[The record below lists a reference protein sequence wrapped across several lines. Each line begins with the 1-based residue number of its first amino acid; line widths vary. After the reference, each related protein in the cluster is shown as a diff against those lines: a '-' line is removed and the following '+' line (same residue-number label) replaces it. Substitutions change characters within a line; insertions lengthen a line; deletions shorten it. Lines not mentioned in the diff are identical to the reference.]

1 MDTKAG
7 PGFTLI
13 EMIITIVILGIIG
26 LFSFSF
32 MDFFTKTYVTMRND
46 RNLYQEG
53 VYVVERIAREM
64 RDTSAITVGTNTC
77 TMTLPHGTP
86 ADGSTSVTYT
96 LTSGTL
102 NRISGAGTIPVSD
115 NVNSFS
121 VTAVT
126 APVPVL
132 LPNTCFR
139 IAVTRGTHGFQS
151 IVCPRNLAA
160 GSNGYGGNYYDTY

>member
-1 MDTKAG
+1 MHIKAG

-32 MDFFTKTYVTMRND
+32 LNFFTNTYVTMRND

-64 RDTSAITVGTNTC
+64 RDASTVAVGANTC
-77 TMTLPHGTP
+77 SMTIPHGTP
-86 ADGSTSVTYT
+86 ADGSALVTYT
-96 LTSGTL
+96 LTSGTI
-102 NRISGAGTIPVSD
+102 NRVSSGAGTIPVSD
-115 NVNSFS
+115 NVTGFS

-126 APVPVL
+126 ASG
-132 LPNTCFR
+132 LPANTCFL
-139 IAVTRGTHGFQS
+139 IVITRGTHAPFRS
-151 IVCPRNLAA
+151 TVCPRNFVA
-160 GSNGYGGNYYDTY
+160 GLNGYGGNYYDTY